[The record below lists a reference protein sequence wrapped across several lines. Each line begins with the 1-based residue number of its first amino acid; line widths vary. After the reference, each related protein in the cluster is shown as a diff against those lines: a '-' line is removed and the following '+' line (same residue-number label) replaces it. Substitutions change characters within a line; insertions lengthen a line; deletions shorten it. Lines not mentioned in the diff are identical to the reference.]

1 MADENLKSI
10 VRSYA
15 LDIEAAAD
23 GTLYKVNGEPTVIED
38 IDDWKQKEWE
48 RKKEEFLEEY
58 EKNHGT
64 RELDFDPDLYGTEEE
79 FLEDEIG
86 TVDDVD
92 EPEQMSVMDYV
103 NDDSLGDVR
112 FEVDGKMEC
121 YGGKVLLA
129 FGGPNVWLHDDEI
142 RGYWGGDTETWSL
155 CSDARDALM
164 EFFQEEWN
172 MVRDSHSR

>member
-1 MADENLKSI
+1 MVDEELKEM

-23 GTLYKVNGEPTVIED
+23 GTLYKVNGEPAVIDD

-48 RKKEEFLEEY
+48 RKKTEFLKE
-58 EKNHGT
+58 HPFT
-64 RELDFDPDLYGTEEE
+64 D
-79 FLEDEIG
+79 LEDKETYESEDEYVTDNVG
-86 TVDDVD
+86 YVDDID
-92 EPEQMSVMDYV
+92 IPDQMSVMDYI
-103 NDDSLGDVR
+103 NDNSLGDIR
-112 FEVDGKMEC
+112 FEVDRNMEC
-121 YGGKVLLA
+121 CGGKVLLA
-129 FGGPNVWLHDDEI
+129 FGGPNIWLHNDEI
-142 RGYWGGDTETWSL
+142 CGYWGGDAETWSL